1 MVQTTATPKTKSKSR
16 YLKAKKE
23 RRKKRLKAATAA
35 GNALSRLHAHGD
47 SGSESSDDEADNPPE
62 TSLAED
68 VPEDRLL
75 PQLPLEPP
83 KKKRKESRNER
94 EPSPLDHNGDDSMDI
109 EPSQPLYRPTPP
121 VELPTLP
128 SFPLPSQPAPPSKA
142 VLALQG
148 LDQAILEAEI
158 IDPTIT
164 TRIPAPNEP
173 DLLGLGIS
181 RRMRERLVEL
191 GIDSLFAVQTVLLPF
206 LLSRKDLHCR
216 YDPPQDAC
224 VSAPTGSGKTLAYV
238 VPITEIL
245 STRIV
250 TRLRALVVLP
260 TRELAMQVRETFDI
274 VSKGRGLKIAIATG
288 QHSFAHEQSQ
298 LVLVSPPSA
307 IHPSPQYHSKVDIL
321 ICTPG
326 RLTDHLHGTPGFTL
340 EHLRFL
346 VIDEADR
353 LITQSFQDWLSH
365 VLEAAQP
372 PRSNFPTTELDE
384 PYYSSCQKLLFSAT
398 LTHDPSKIV
407 PLGLRDPRYFVIG
420 DQTRVVTEEET
431 FAFPTTLSEHMC
443 VCSPADKPLFL
454 FHLVHTHGVRN
465 ALIFTKSAEST
476 TRLVQLFEFFESAR
490 NQGASGET
498 KHVTI
503 QAYSSDLSGQDRKNV
518 IERFKEGKIDL
529 LVCSDLVARGVDISH
544 VAHVVSYDVPVDMR
558 KYVHRVGR
566 TARAGRR
573 GDAWSLVEDQEARY
587 FKQMLKKAGHL
598 DAVKK
603 LRVKEGEIAPLHT
616 YYETA
621 LQNLKELPAKSLGIV
636 SDSEGEEDRIGTTAD
651 DLFEREVN
659 AARFSDPRDWHHNQ
673 PAAITTNL
681 SSHISEP
688 PSLPEQ
694 IPIMQIE
701 SSGIG
706 DFDSSA
712 TKPRPRPRP
721 RMRPVPPP
729 DQPDSSSIGAFSTI
743 PPNVSSA
750 PETLASFDNST
761 VQAVP
766 VARPPSLPPSSLPG
780 ADTASSSIPIPT
792 FPTSVPLLESLQT
805 PIHLGAPKTSSG
817 DVPPPTET
825 TSANPKRPRPKM
837 RPPPPP
843 EPDIGTTG
851 LAVTASS
858 TTATAT
864 SSADPHATA
873 STGATSVSST
883 SKSDPS
889 RSSALE
895 EAEEYTG
902 RGARRIAQTS
912 KPTPELPPFLDHDI
926 DVGGPEDNQVSDVI
940 MLISSE
946 DEYSGEYMTQ
956 FARYAQPYPKTKPK
970 PKKKDVPRVDPTPA
984 KPDNTDEQ
992 VPAPVKSTLKRKSA
1006 KLQSSDDEFGKWDST
1021 IPGGSAPSGKH
1032 KKPGIPDSDAQSSVP
1047 NPTGLPKSDPTGGP
1061 GYRRATSSPLSS
1073 PGHSPELKRKSPLNV
1088 AAEESVAQS
1097 PTKKPRKSGFVGVV
1111 LTGPSN
1117 GNGKPPKR
1125 ARKKTAKAAAAEDG
1139 EGGDTQAYI
1148 PPTLGS
1154 VENISTSILPSESN
1168 NTNDI
1173 PSHSSGSP
1181 TVAQEPETP
1190 PMDIDTTSN
1199 TKKESKKR
1207 APKGK
1212 KGAANEGS
1220 VVESSAQ
1227 DGPAPKEAKGK
1238 RKGKEPVSTMAKN
1251 DTGVDSS
1258 NPDADTVPGTSSNLG
1273 PDIGPQP
1280 VSSNSSAAPAPTPAA
1295 KPKPR
1300 PRHSTTPAPLPVAM
1314 GASGSLLRSASG
1326 KSTERPLSETLR
1338 LALGGTGSPAPRMG
1352 LSRRGSSKIA
1362 PLLAFRGAPPPPPP
1376 PMPKKPTKK
1385 KKGVSDDEDSEE
1397 GPEWEGL
1404 TEKQKEKKRRE
1415 KEMAGWY
1422 SDG

>member
-47 SGSESSDDEADNPPE
+47 SGSESLDDEADNPLE

-109 EPSQPLYRPTPP
+109 EPSQPLSRPTPP
-121 VELPTLP
+121 VELPALP

-206 LLSRKDLHCR
+206 LLSRKDLHCP

-346 VIDEADR
+346 
-353 LITQSFQDWLSH
+353 
-365 VLEAAQP
+365 
-372 PRSNFPTTELDE
+372 
-384 PYYSSCQKLLFSAT
+384 
-398 LTHDPSKIV
+398 
-407 PLGLRDPRYFVIG
+407 
-420 DQTRVVTEEET
+420 
-431 FAFPTTLSEHMC
+431 
-443 VCSPADKPLFL
+443 
-454 FHLVHTHGVRN
+454 
-465 ALIFTKSAEST
+465 
-476 TRLVQLFEFFESAR
+476 
-490 NQGASGET
+490 
-498 KHVTI
+498 
-503 QAYSSDLSGQDRKNV
+503 AYSSDLSGQDRKNV

-529 LVCSDLVARGVDISH
+529 PGGKR
-544 VAHVVSYDVPVDMR
+544 DMR

-673 PAAITTNL
+673 PAAIATNL

-743 PPNVSSA
+743 LPNVSSA

-780 ADTASSSIPIPT
+780 ADTASSSIPIPA

-805 PIHLGAPKTSSG
+805 PTYLGAPKTSST

-843 EPDIGTTG
+843 EPDTGTTG

-946 DEYSGEYMTQ
+946 DEYSGSKTKSKVK
-956 FARYAQPYPKTKPK
+956 AKPKMKPK
-970 PKKKDVPRVDPTPA
+970 PKKKDVPKIDPTPA

-1032 KKPGIPDSDAQSSVP
+1032 KKPGIPDSDAQSAVP
-1047 NPTGLPKSDPTGGP
+1047 NPTGLPKSDPMGGP

-1212 KGAANEGS
+1212 KGAMNEGS

-1238 RKGKEPVSTMAKN
+1238 RKGKGKEPVSTMAKN

-1385 KKGVSDDEDSEE
+1385 KKGVSEDEDSEE

>member
-47 SGSESSDDEADNPPE
+47 SGSESLDDEADNPLE

-94 EPSPLDHNGDDSMDI
+94 EPSPLDHNGDDSIDI
-109 EPSQPLYRPTPP
+109 EPSQPLSRPTPP
-121 VELPTLP
+121 VELPALP

-191 GIDSLFAVQTVLLPF
+191 VQTVLLPF
-206 LLSRKDLHCR
+206 LLSRKDLHCP

-346 VIDEADR
+346 VSR
-353 LITQSFQDWLSH
+353 GY
-365 VLEAAQP
+365 
-372 PRSNFPTTELDE
+372 PT
-384 PYYSSCQKLLFSAT
+384 PKVKFS
-398 LTHDPSKIV
+398 D
-407 PLGLRDPRYFVIG
+407 D
-420 DQTRVVTEEET
+420 
-431 FAFPTTLSEHMC
+431 
-443 VCSPADKPLFL
+443 
-454 FHLVHTHGVRN
+454 
-465 ALIFTKSAEST
+465 
-476 TRLVQLFEFFESAR
+476 SAR

-573 GDAWSLVEDQEARY
+573 GDAWSLVEDQEVLQA
-587 FKQMLKKAGHL
+587 
-598 DAVKK
+598 DAEKGGPSGRGQETESKGGRNRSVTYL
-603 LRVKEGEIAPLHT
+603 LRAASRSQPYTMEIS
-616 YYETA
+616 
-621 LQNLKELPAKSLGIV
+621 PAKSLGIV

-673 PAAITTNL
+673 PAAIATNL

-743 PPNVSSA
+743 LPNVSSA

-780 ADTASSSIPIPT
+780 ADTASSSIPIPA

-805 PIHLGAPKTSSG
+805 PTYLGAPKTSST

-851 LAVTASS
+851 VVVTASS
-858 TTATAT
+858 ATATAT

-873 STGATSVSST
+873 STVATSVSST
-883 SKSDPS
+883 GKSDPS

-946 DEYSGEYMTQ
+946 DEYSGSKTKSKIK
-956 FARYAQPYPKTKPK
+956 AKPKTKPK
-970 PKKKDVPRVDPTPA
+970 PKKKDVPKIDPTPA

-1032 KKPGIPDSDAQSSVP
+1032 KKPGIPDSDAQSAVP
-1047 NPTGLPKSDPTGGP
+1047 NPTGLPKSDPMGGP

-1212 KGAANEGS
+1212 KGAMNEGS

-1238 RKGKEPVSTMAKN
+1238 RKGKGKEPVST
-1251 DTGVDSS
+1251 VCPSS
-1258 NPDADTVPGTSSNLG
+1258 IQELRANNADTVPGTSSNLG

-1385 KKGVSDDEDSEE
+1385 KKGVSEDEDSEE

>member
-1 MVQTTATPKTKSKSR
+1 MVQTTATPKVSTRLSGWNQERTTQETFKSSYSAR
-16 YLKAKKE
+16 
-23 RRKKRLKAATAA
+23 
-35 GNALSRLHAHGD
+35 NALSRLHAHGD
-47 SGSESSDDEADNPPE
+47 SGSESLDDEADNPLE

-109 EPSQPLYRPTPP
+109 EPSQPLSRPTPP
-121 VELPTLP
+121 VELPALP

-173 DLLGLGIS
+173 D
-181 RRMRERLVEL
+181 
-191 GIDSLFAVQTVLLPF
+191 F
-206 LLSRKDLHCR
+206 RKDLHCP

-346 VIDEADR
+346 R
-353 LITQSFQDWLSH
+353 LPNPKIKFSD
-365 VLEAAQP
+365 
-372 PRSNFPTTELDE
+372 D
-384 PYYSSCQKLLFSAT
+384 SS
-398 LTHDPSKIV
+398 
-407 PLGLRDPRYFVIG
+407 LGLRDPRYFVIG

-431 FAFPTTLSEHMC
+431 FAFPTTLS
-443 VCSPADKPLFL
+443 
-454 FHLVHTHGVRN
+454 
-465 ALIFTKSAEST
+465 
-476 TRLVQLFEFFESAR
+476 
-490 NQGASGET
+490 
-498 KHVTI
+498 
-503 QAYSSDLSGQDRKNV
+503 AYSSDLSGQDRKNV

-673 PAAITTNL
+673 PAAIATNL

-721 RMRPVPPP
+721 RIRPVPPP

-743 PPNVSSA
+743 LPNVSSA

-780 ADTASSSIPIPT
+780 ADTASSSIPIPA

-805 PIHLGAPKTSSG
+805 PTYL
-817 DVPPPTET
+817 
-825 TSANPKRPRPKM
+825 ANPKRPRPKM

-851 LAVTASS
+851 VVVTPLALQLQ
-858 TTATAT
+858 
-864 SSADPHATA
+864 P
-873 STGATSVSST
+873 
-883 SKSDPS
+883 P
-889 RSSALE
+889 
-895 EAEEYTG
+895 
-902 RGARRIAQTS
+902 
-912 KPTPELPPFLDHDI
+912 LPPFLDHDI

-946 DEYSGEYMTQ
+946 DEYSGSKTKSKVK
-956 FARYAQPYPKTKPK
+956 AKPKMKPK
-970 PKKKDVPRVDPTPA
+970 PKKKDVPKIDPTPA

-1021 IPGGSAPSGKH
+1021 IPG
-1032 KKPGIPDSDAQSSVP
+1032 VP
-1047 NPTGLPKSDPTGGP
+1047 NPTGLPKSDPMGGP

-1097 PTKKPRKSGFVGVV
+1097 PTKKPRKSGFVG
-1111 LTGPSN
+1111 
-1117 GNGKPPKR
+1117 R

-1212 KGAANEGS
+1212 KGAMNEGS
-1220 VVESSAQ
+1220 VVESSVQ

-1238 RKGKEPVSTMAKN
+1238 ERERER
-1251 DTGVDSS
+1251 TGIYVDSS

-1385 KKGVSDDEDSEE
+1385 KKGVSEDEDSEE